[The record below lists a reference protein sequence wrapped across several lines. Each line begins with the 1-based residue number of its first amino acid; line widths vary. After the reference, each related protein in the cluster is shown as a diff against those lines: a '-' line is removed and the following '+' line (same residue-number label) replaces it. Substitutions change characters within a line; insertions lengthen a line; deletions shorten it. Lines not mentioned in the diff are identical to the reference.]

1 MYRIIRFRL
10 LISKSPSKL
19 PLRLPT
25 RHKLLQNPHPLLQR
39 RHPHLHLLLRNRLIR
54 PLPHN
59 LPIHLPPIRR
69 RAHRHIKHRLNQ
81 KRMMRRQRLLVTRFK
96 RVRKLLLRLVVA
108 GEDPAVGEE
117 VLPEG
122 LRGEVEP
129 PREPEE
135 ALGGFVLFL
144 GELAA
149 DEALQGFGEEGV
161 REVAGAHFGDVARH
175 VVFYGRE
182 GDAAEE
188 VCVDFC

>member
-1 MYRIIRFRL
+1 M
-10 LISKSPSKL
+10 
-19 PLRLPT
+19 T
-25 RHKLLQNPHPLLQR
+25 Q
-39 RHPHLHLLLRNRLIR
+39 
-54 PLPHN
+54 
-59 LPIHLPPIRR
+59 
-69 RAHRHIKHRLNQ
+69 
-81 KRMMRRQRLLVTRFK
+81 
-96 RVRKLLLRLVVA
+96 
-108 GEDPAVGEE
+108 
-117 VLPEG
+117 G

-161 REVAGAHFGDVARH
+161 CEVAGAHFGDVARH
-175 VVFYGRE
+175 VVFHGRE